1 MACKNGS
8 LFNLV
13 IIKLYFIIMA
23 LNFLPYQFNLFTVF
37 ASEYMDGLVTMKKD
51 FVRDMIHTYD
61 RYFSISALI
70 IATIIVCVLG
80 EYMLIL
86 SLLLLSVTV
95 LIPMLLYEVS
105 LASKRLNYYSNIFS
119 VKVVDGQTYISR
131 AIIFGFIALL
141 SVLCLYVSEYCYC
154 VIIISISFVGLI
166 FRKKVLDCAADRF
179 WKNRHKILERMRE
192 G

>member
-1 MACKNGS
+1 M
-8 LFNLV
+8 
-13 IIKLYFIIMA
+13 YFIIMG
-23 LNFLPYQFNLFTVF
+23 LNFLPYQLNLFTVF

-61 RYFSISALI
+61 RCFSISALI

-141 SVLCLYVSEYCYC
+141 SVLCLCVSEYCYC